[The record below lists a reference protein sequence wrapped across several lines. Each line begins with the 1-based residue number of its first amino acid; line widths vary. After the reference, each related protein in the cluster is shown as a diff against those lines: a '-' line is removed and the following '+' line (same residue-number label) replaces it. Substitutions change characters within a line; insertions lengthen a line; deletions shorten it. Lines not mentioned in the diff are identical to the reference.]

1 MKFSKNVARGLAVS
15 AMVVGLVALP
25 TLPASAQLVTQVCA
39 SPGTGYVYGIS
50 TTSVGRTTE
59 DGVCGTVY
67 VRVYYAHPGGATW
80 TLYTSN
86 ATQVS
91 QYYPNISN
99 VQHKATYKTA
109 FYSNPYLP

>member
-1 MKFSKNVARGLAVS
+1 MKFSKNIARGLAVS

-25 TLPASAQLVTQVCA
+25 ALPASAQLVTNTCA
-39 SPGTGYVYGIS
+39 SPGTGWVYGSS

-59 DGVCGTVY
+59 DGVCGLVY
-67 VRVYYAHPGGATW
+67 VRVQYGHPGGATW
-80 TLYTSN
+80 TNYTSN

-91 QYYPNISN
+91 QNYPNISN
-99 VQHKATYKTA
+99 VQHKASYKTP